1 MLDVPVS
8 LLDRARTRAGEP
20 DATALTGAVER
31 ARRADALGYLRFWVA
46 EHHAVPGVAGS
57 APAVLA
63 GAVLGATRH
72 LRAGSGGVMLPNH
85 APLVVAEQFAAL
97 AALHP
102 GRVDLGVGRSPGF
115 TAPVRRA
122 LRRSGAP
129 AADDDFARDL
139 DELRAHLAGEAEVTA
154 RPQGVDVPLLVLA
167 TGAGLAVAARLGL
180 PVVVGGPL
188 LAPLLAAD
196 GQDADAARGEEA
208 LAGYRDAYRPSA
220 REPRPRVLVALDV
233 LVADDAAAAAEL
245 ALPEAWAMAEA
256 RTRGAFPPLEP
267 VAALRERTP
276 TGSQERH
283 LAAAARTTVAGTPEQ
298 VESALARL
306 LARTGAEE
314 VLATSSTT
322 DRDALA
328 RSDALLAGLSR
339 PAVTA
344 TRARADATA
353 ADEVVSRR

>member
-1 MLDVPVS
+1 VPVS

-20 DATALTGAVER
+20 DALALTGVVDR
-31 ARRADALGYLRFWVA
+31 ARRAEALGYRRFWVA
-46 EHHAVPGVAGS
+46 EHHAV
-57 APAVLA
+57 
-63 GAVLGATRH
+63 LGATTH

-85 APLVVAEQFAAL
+85 APMVVAEQFAAL

-122 LRRSGAP
+122 LRRADAP
-129 AADDDFARDL
+129 RTADEDFARDV

-167 TGAGLAVAARLGL
+167 TGAGLAVAAQLGL

-188 LAPLLAAD
+188 LAPLLAD
-196 GQDADAARGEEA
+196 GGEQDAAARSEQA
-208 LAGYRDAYRPSA
+208 LAGYRGAYRPSA
-220 REPRPRVLVALDV
+220 RDPEPRVLVALDV
-233 LVADDAAAAAEL
+233 LVADDAGTAAEL

-256 RTRGAFPPLEP
+256 RTRGAFPPLRP
-267 VAALRERTP
+267 VPALRGREPSASER
-276 TGSQERH
+276 RH
-283 LAAAARTTVAGTPEQ
+283 LAAAARTTVAGTPED
-298 VESALARL
+298 VEASLARL

-322 DRDALA
+322 DRGALA
-328 RSDALLAGLSR
+328 RSDELLAALSR
-339 PAVTA
+339 PAGAVA
-344 TRARADATA
+344 RARVA
-353 ADEVVSRR
+353 APGAAAEVSRR